1 MTNNSPSLVRA
12 SGFQRKDLER
22 LNASMLNQQ
31 SRVRSFHVRRLKQMD
46 LTARQKAA
54 VRRHL
59 WKRKRGVDGKMHWV
73 RIDAQQQHDSSGD
86 SDTKYRSVS
95 GAMNYSELQT
105 PKSLRESAETRSRS
119 SSSDSLAEHNHHVAL
134 ALRDFGEDDA
144 SRTSNGRGNGNTL
157 LSATGHFPRPSFQP
171 LRATALKRLEE
182 AEERPTMAHNPYLN
196 PFNPMSSMRNIKEVD
211 IDDDDDDD
219 QQARDERRMVN
230 ETAVSTG
237 YVRHDDGA
245 GGVEWAPAGT
255 IDVSDSTR
263 QIQCDDD
270 LEEIAA
276 LTFHDK
282 NKWFLG
288 EVQKRWRNYE
298 EGHIQFGTSWVY
310 WVLFV
315 FLGFYAHLTVCS

>member
-1 MTNNSPSLVRA
+1 MMVCGVCVCVTVMNNSPSLVRA

-22 LNASMLNQQ
+22 LNSSMLNQQ

-73 RIDAQQQHDSSGD
+73 RIDAQHTEAS
-86 SDTKYRSVS
+86 Y
-95 GAMNYSELQT
+95 NELHT
-105 PKSLRESAETRSRS
+105 PKSLRESLGTRSRS
-119 SSSDSLAEHNHHVAL
+119 SSSDSLTEHNRHIAL
-134 ALRDFGEDDA
+134 ALRDFGDESA
-144 SRTSNGRGNGNTL
+144 NSGGGNTL
-157 LSATGHFPRPSFQP
+157 LSASGYFPRPSFQP

-182 AEERPTMAHNPYLN
+182 AEERPTMVNNPYQN
-196 PFNPMSSMRNIKEVD
+196 PFNPMSSMRTLKE
-211 IDDDDDDD
+211 DDEEH
-219 QQARDERRMVN
+219 AERVEQENDRRLVN
-230 ETAVSTG
+230 DTAVSTG

-255 IDVSDSTR
+255 IEVPDGTR

-298 EGHIQFGTSWVY
+298 EGHIQFGA
-310 WVLFV
+310 FV
-315 FLGFYAHLTVCS
+315 ASLLQYLVPCSDCRTV